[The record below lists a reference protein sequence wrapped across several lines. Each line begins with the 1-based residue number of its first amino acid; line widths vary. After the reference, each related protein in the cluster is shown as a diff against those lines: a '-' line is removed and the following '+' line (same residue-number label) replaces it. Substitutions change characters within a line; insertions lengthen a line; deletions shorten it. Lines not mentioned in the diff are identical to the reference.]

1 MFLFSHQKVYLS
13 FVLLLRLTN
22 NIITGVIISA
32 VLNTP
37 GSWHD
42 SRVARPI
49 FQQLK
54 GSVPDGFFLIADTA
68 FPKGD
73 TSIAGKIQAPL
84 KGGDHV
90 PREQTAQQYTL
101 AYNRQLVSYRQTAE
115 WGMRTIR
122 GAFGRL
128 RVPLPIRNRELR
140 QRLLENTS
148 RLTNI
153 RARRVGI
160 SQIRTVYL
168 GVWRESE
175 DQRMWTDLGDML
187 FGDIRRRD
195 RVSRFHLVVA
205 DPNAD

>member
-1 MFLFSHQKVYLS
+1 M
-13 FVLLLRLTN
+13 
-22 NIITGVIISA
+22 
-32 VLNTP
+32 
-37 GSWHD
+37 
-42 SRVARPI
+42 
-49 FQQLK
+49 
-54 GSVPDGFFLIADTA
+54 
-68 FPKGD
+68 
-73 TSIAGKIQAPL
+73 
-84 KGGDHV
+84 
-90 PREQTAQQYTL
+90 L

-128 RVPLPIRNRELR
+128 RVPLPIRNRDLR

-168 GVWRESE
+168 GVWQESE
-175 DQRMWTDLGDML
+175 DQRMWTDLGNML

-205 DPNAD
+205 DPNTD